1 MRRLASLVALLLL
14 FTAALPA
21 LACTTSR
28 AMSREES
35 ACCRVMQDT
44 GQNTGHNSGRNKCS
58 QMVKQGC
65 CRMELRTSEHPQ
77 LIATTS
83 HRTVDWSI
91 VACVLHIATAGQTVS
106 QIPLPSPAEHAPPR
120 LFNVRTTVLRI

>member
-1 MRRLASLVALLLL
+1 MSGMRRLASLVALLLL

-44 GQNTGHNSGRNKCS
+44 GRNKCS

-106 QIPLPSPAEHAPPR
+106 QIPLPSPAEHAPPG